1 MQTVETNADEIR
13 AGYRWTHPTA
23 QMQDQYFARHA
34 KTTQLAALD
43 QTTATTRVD
52 SLVVSEALRSLVGA
66 SGCPAGHSTAS
77 FTHVDISALYAP
89 GRLLTPLR
97 AP

>member
-23 QMQDQYFARHA
+23 QMQDKYFARHA
-34 KTTQLAALD
+34 KTTQAAALD

-66 SGCPAGHSTAS
+66 SGCLAGHSTAS
-77 FTHVDISALYAP
+77 FTHVGNSALYAP